1 MSIVF
6 TYDMDV
12 NFLIVLFRKR
22 LDSCKNFR
30 LSIYGKQIIV
40 YFLKSTW

>member
-12 NFLIVLFRKR
+12 NFLIGLR